1 MEFLEAC
8 FTQVLVSEVWE
19 EELWGLEANH
29 PRLALDSW
37 GRSGQVLVGSQAL
50 AWGQGS
56 GPFLQA
62 PSRGLWCPAERRELL
77 RPIRQPRLGLGWA
90 VSAALVVSVVSV
102 ASVA

>member
-19 EELWGLEANH
+19 ELWGLESNR
-29 PRLALDSW
+29 PRLGLDSW
-37 GRSGQVLVGSQAL
+37 GRSGQVLVGLQAL

-56 GPFLQA
+56 GPFPQA

-77 RPIRQPRLGLGWA
+77 RPIRQPRLGLVWA
-90 VSAALVVSVVSV
+90 VSAALVVLVAWVVS
-102 ASVA
+102 AA